1 MEKFH
6 YKSLDEVKAKCVE
19 LGIDIPFSDNT
30 DILKEKLEVGGCV
43 LANRLSV
50 APMEGAD
57 SKEDGE
63 PSEYTLRRY
72 KRAAEGGSALLWY
85 EAISIVE
92 EGRSSKTQLLLNE
105 KTLDSYK
112 RLNDEVKEA
121 GLKKNGYEPY
131 LVMQANHSGRY
142 SNPNNKPAPIIAER
156 NSFLESFRAADDSNI
171 VSDDY
176 LKMMEDKMAEASKL
190 AKKAGFDAIDVKSCH
205 GYLYQEV
212 IAAYNRPGIYGGS
225 YENRSRL
232 LKNSIKAAKS
242 EETDS
247 FKVTARIGIY
257 DGYPKESHGFGQNE
271 NGDLDLSEPK
281 RLVRELHNDLGLS
294 FMNLTMGNPYATTHI
309 TRPFDAGKYE
319 APEHPFIGIAR
330 MINSIAEIKK
340 ENPDLVIFASGPSY
354 LREYSDLYAAGA
366 VEKGCCDAFSF
377 GRLSFSD
384 PDFANE
390 IIKTGR
396 INKDR
401 VCLTC
406 GKCGDLIRSHKPTG
420 CVIRDREIFM
430 PFYRQFLEEKKTLPS
445 NFRG

>member
-92 EGRSSKTQLLLNE
+92 EGRSSKTQLLINE

-176 LKMMEDKMAEASKL
+176 LKMMEDKIAEASKL

-330 MINSIAEIKK
+330 MINSLAEIKK
-340 ENPDLVIFASGPSY
+340 
-354 LREYSDLYAAGA
+354 
-366 VEKGCCDAFSF
+366 
-377 GRLSFSD
+377 
-384 PDFANE
+384 
-390 IIKTGR
+390 
-396 INKDR
+396 
-401 VCLTC
+401 
-406 GKCGDLIRSHKPTG
+406 
-420 CVIRDREIFM
+420 
-430 PFYRQFLEEKKTLPS
+430 
-445 NFRG
+445 